1 MSGLGVIVLA
11 AGMGTRMKSRLPK
24 VLHRVAG
31 LPMVT
36 HVCNAARQA
45 GVTDVVVVVGH
56 GRERVSAA
64 LAQDVRTADQVPQL
78 GSADA
83 VAKALPLIN
92 TSSVLILNG
101 DLPLVRPETITALL
115 EAHASAGAQVSV
127 ATIEA
132 ADPTGYGRILRDS
145 AGNVLAIREE
155 SDASAEERRITEVN
169 GGAYV
174 MDLAWLR
181 DTLPSLP
188 KSAKGEFYLTDAI
201 AAASKAGL
209 SIATS
214 SSTEAEMMGINNRV
228 QLAAA
233 EAVMRQRI
241 REAHMLAGVTIIDP
255 ATTYIDA
262 GVSIG
267 QDTVVHPNTSI
278 QGQTAIGEDCE
289 IGPGAYLLNA
299 VLGDRCRV
307 FSSVIENSRLG
318 SGVGMGPWCRV
329 RGGAVLDDDVDM
341 GNFAE
346 IKKSTVGRGTKMH
359 HFSYMGDAIV
369 GERVNIGAGMITC
382 NYDGVHK
389 NTTVI
394 GDNSFIGSDS
404 MLVAPL
410 KIGKDAATGAGAVV
424 TKDVPDGMLAVG
436 VPARNLPRNKPKP
449 AHEGQ

>member
-1 MSGLGVIVLA
+1 
-11 AGMGTRMKSRLPK
+11 MKSRLPK

-36 HVCNAARQA
+36 HVCNAAREA
-45 GVTDVVVVVGH
+45 GVRNIVVVVGH
-56 GRERVSAA
+56 GRDVVAAA
-64 LAQDVRTADQVPQL
+64 LDDGVRTADQVPQL

-83 VAKALPLIN
+83 VARALPLV
-92 TSSVLILNG
+92 TTPTVLVLNG
-101 DLPLVRPETITALL
+101 DLPLIRSETITALL
-115 EAHASAGAQVSV
+115 RAHAVEGAHLSV
-127 ATIEA
+127 ATIETPS
-132 ADPTGYGRILRDS
+132 PTGYGRILRDS
-145 AGNVLAIREE
+145 SGNVLAIREE

-169 GGAYV
+169 GGAYL
-174 MDLAWLR
+174 MDAAWLR
-181 DTLPSLP
+181 ETLPALP

-201 AAASKAGL
+201 AAAASAGVR
-209 SIATS
+209 IATS
-214 SSTEAEMMGINNRV
+214 PSSEAEMMGINNRV

-241 REAHMLAGVTIIDP
+241 REEHMLAGVTIVDP

-262 GVSIG
+262 GVTIG
-267 QDTVVHPNTSI
+267 QDTVIHPNTSI
-278 QGQTAIGEDCE
+278 QGATAIGGDCE
-289 IGPGAYLLNA
+289 IGPGSYLLNA
-299 VLGDRCRV
+299 VVGDRCRV
-307 FSSVIENSRLG
+307 FSSVVENSRLG
-318 SGVGMGPWCRV
+318 SGVAMGPWCRV

-346 IKKSTVGRGTKMH
+346 IKKSKVGRGTKMH

-394 GDNSFIGSDS
+394 GDGAFIGSDS

-410 KIGKDAATGAGAVV
+410 TIGADAATGAGAVV

-436 VPARNLPRNKPKP
+436 VPARNFPRKKLKPED
-449 AHEGQ
+449 EGQ

>member
-1 MSGLGVIVLA
+1 MTAVILA

-45 GVTDVVVVVGH
+45 GVIDLVVVVGH
-56 GRERVSAA
+56 GRDLVAAA
-64 LAQDVRTADQVPQL
+64 LDADVRTADQVPQL

-83 VAKALPLIN
+83 VARALPLVTTPRIL
-92 TSSVLILNG
+92 VLNG
-101 DLPLVRPETITALL
+101 DLPLVRAETIARLL
-115 EAHASAGAQVSV
+115 SAHAAAGAHLSI
-127 ATIEA
+127 ATVEV
-132 ADPTGYGRILRDS
+132 ADPTGYGRMLRDAS
-145 AGNVLAIREE
+145 GQVVGIREE
-155 SDASAEERRITEVN
+155 SDANSEERQITEVN

-174 MDLAWLR
+174 MDTAWLR
-181 DTLPSLP
+181 EILPALP
-188 KSAKGEFYLTDAI
+188 RSAKGEFYLTDAVAI
-201 AAASKAGL
+201 AAGAGL
-209 SIATS
+209 PIATS
-214 SSTEAEMMGINNRV
+214 PGPEAEMMGINNRV
-228 QLAAA
+228 QLATA
-233 EAVMRQRI
+233 EAIMRQRI
-241 REAHMLAGVTIIDP
+241 REEHMLAGVTIVDP

-262 GVSIG
+262 GVAIG
-267 QDTVVHPNTSI
+267 QDTIIHPNTAI
-278 QGQTAIGEDCE
+278 HGQTAIGDDCE
-289 IGPGAYLLNA
+289 VGPGAYLVNA

-307 FSSVIENSRLG
+307 FASVVENSRLG

-404 MLVAPL
+404 MLVAPVT
-410 KIGKDAATGAGAVV
+410 IGRDAATGAGAVV

-436 VPARNLPRNKPKP
+436 VPARNLPRKKPKP
-449 AHEGQ
+449 KDEGQ